1 MEFIN
6 ALITGLPFLISHLFV
21 TLCLLFLGITSYIFL
36 TPIRELKLI
45 KDGNVAASI
54 SFSGALLGIGIPLA
68 SSLSVSNSILEII
81 IWGLTAIFLQ
91 LLCFKVTDRFLKDL
105 NGRMLAISSKIKNK
119 IGWKPKI
126 SFEEGLK
133 KTFSWYLNNQ
143 QYYSKL
149 NKKDITKRIGVK
161 K

>member
-45 KDGNVAASI
+45 KDGNVAAAI

-105 NGRMLAISSKIKNK
+105 SGRFEDNQLAPSILLFSI
-119 IGWKPKI
+119 KI
-126 SFEEGLK
+126 SVSLII
-133 KTFSWYLNNQ
+133 SAA
-143 QYYSKL
+143 
-149 NKKDITKRIGVK
+149 IIG
-161 K
+161 